1 MLDKLEFVIA
11 LARERHFG
19 HAAEACGVSQ
29 PTFSAGIKQLEDT
42 LGVLLVQRGS
52 RFQGFT
58 PEGERVLD
66 WARRIVGDT
75 RAMRQEVDALKRG
88 LAGHVRIAAIPT
100 ALAMVQMLTT
110 PYRAQHPDVSFT
122 ILSRN
127 SIEVLS
133 LLENLEIDA
142 GLTYLD
148 NEPLGRVQTVPLYS
162 EDYRLLAAAD
172 SPLGTRDK
180 VTWAE
185 VGKVP
190 LCLLTPDMQNRRIIE
205 QLLRQAGSDVAPTLE
220 SNSVVV
226 LFAHVRTGKWAS
238 IMPEKLAQVLGLTE
252 KVRAI
257 PIVDP
262 VASHSIGL
270 VVPHRNPLT
279 PLINALVAEAK
290 LLAPVLG
297 GPTPLNAGAVVKR
310 SKTKTPG

>member
-1 MLDKLEFVIA
+1 MIDKLEFIIA

-42 LGVLLVQRGS
+42 MGVLLVQRGS

-75 RAMRQEVDALKRG
+75 RAMRQEIDALKHG
-88 LAGHVRIAAIPT
+88 LA
-100 ALAMVQMLTT
+100 MLTT
-110 PYRAQHPDVSFT
+110 PYRAKHPDVSFT

-127 SIEVLS
+127 SIEVLG
-133 LLENLEIDA
+133 LLENLEVDA

-162 EDYRLLAAAD
+162 EEYRLLASSD
-172 SPLGTRDK
+172 HPLGEREK

-185 VGKVP
+185 VGQLP

-205 QLLRQAGSDVAPTLE
+205 QLLRQAGAEVSPTLE
-220 SNSVVV
+220 SDSIIV

-238 IMPEKLAQVLGLTE
+238 VMPEKLAEVLGLTE

-262 VASHSIGL
+262 IVTHSIGL

-279 PLINALVAEAK
+279 PLINALVSEARQ
-290 LLAPVLG
+290 LAVV
-297 GPTPLNAGAVVKR
+297 LNA
-310 SKTKTPG
+310 

>member
-1 MLDKLEFVIA
+1 MLEKLEFIIA

-29 PTFSAGIKQLEDT
+29 PTFSAGIKQLEDQ

-66 WARRIVGDT
+66 WARRIVGDA

-88 LAGHVRIAAIPT
+88 LAGHIRVAAIPT
-100 ALAMVQMLTT
+100 ALAMVSMLTT
-110 PYRAQHPDVSFT
+110 PYRAKHPDVRFT

-127 SIEVLS
+127 SIEVLG
-133 LLENLEIDA
+133 LLENLEVDA

-162 EDYRLLAAAD
+162 EEYRLLTSSE

-180 VTWAE
+180 VSWAE

-220 SNSVVV
+220 SDSIVV
-226 LFAHVRTGKWAS
+226 LFAHVRTGRWAS
-238 IMPEKLAQVLGLTE
+238 VMPEKLAEVLGLTE

-262 VASHSIGL
+262 VVTHSIGL

-279 PLINALVAEAK
+279 PLINALVAEAN
-290 LLAPVLG
+290 LLAPILG
-297 GPTPLNAGAVVKR
+297 GGSPLSAAAAPKR
-310 SKTKTPG
+310 RKRVSA